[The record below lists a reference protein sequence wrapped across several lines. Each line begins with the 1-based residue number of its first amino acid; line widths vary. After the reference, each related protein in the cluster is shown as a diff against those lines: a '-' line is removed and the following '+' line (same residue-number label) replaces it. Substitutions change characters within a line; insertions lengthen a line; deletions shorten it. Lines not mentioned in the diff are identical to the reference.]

1 MSEVVFG
8 TFSGTISTRACWIRA
23 DAADPCSP
31 TSTCDGG
38 GVSRRNEGLSLV
50 DEIRQTEDRLRI
62 YEALTQA
69 LSEPHAVLDVLLH
82 ADDTVAAV
90 GALRERFGFDEIQA
104 TAVTELQFR
113 RVTPAEQGKI
123 RDGRDELR
131 ERLSYLQG
139 LDESH

>member
-1 MSEVVFG
+1 M
-8 TFSGTISTRACWIRA
+8 
-23 DAADPCSP
+23 
-31 TSTCDGG
+31 
-38 GVSRRNEGLSLV
+38 SLV

-82 ADDTVAAV
+82 ADDTAAAMD
-90 GALRERFGFDEIQA
+90 ALRERFDFDEIQA

-113 RVTPAEQGKI
+113 RVTPVEQGKI